1 MSRSKRKT
9 PIIAIAGVS
18 EKKDK
23 QLANRK
29 FRKLAK
35 NKISVQEYE
44 DLPEDLKDVSNVWTF
59 NKDGKIYM
67 KKDVFDSEFNRK
79 MNK

>member
-9 PIIAIAGVS
+9 PIIGIAGVS

-35 NKISVQEYE
+35 NKISVQKYE
-44 DLPEDLKDVSNVWTF
+44 DLPEDLNDVSNL
-59 NKDGKIYM
+59 
-67 KKDVFDSEFNRK
+67 
-79 MNK
+79 